1 MGEDMGDTPAMEDR
15 REEGVAYN
23 AGAAAPPAPPGVGGG
38 FGDREVGI
46 GAPTVPVQADTGAPP
61 AVDRSATGT
70 RAVRSPTP
78 AVTSAVPPVPLT
90 TDDGRAVS
98 VVHVVAELA
107 PFARTGGLGEAVKS
121 LAEFQSAAGIS
132 TAIIMPLYRQ
142 VHAVAPNLE
151 PVGEPFSVRLGLR
164 EEPARL
170 LQIAPDR
177 RAKGRPRV
185 YFIDHPDFFDRPGM
199 YGDSGYDYPDN
210 PRRYAFFSL
219 AALTALPRI
228 AADGPIILHAHDWH
242 AALAS
247 VYLRTFFMQY
257 PYYRQVRTVL
267 SVHNAGFQGQY
278 PARTMDDIGLPWEL
292 YTYRYLE
299 WYGKMNFLKGGLTFS
314 DMATTVSPT
323 HAHELRTPFG
333 GFGLHDTFI
342 GLRDRFVGIVNGI
355 DQRVWDPASD
365 KQITSHYTADT
376 LDIKKKCKASLQ
388 RTFGL
393 KQRANI
399 PIFAMSA
406 RLTYQKG
413 LDLILGYNDYFALD
427 AQFLFLGAGE
437 PRYEAELRELA
448 ERAPGRI
455 ACEFNFTDRLEH
467 RLMAGADMCL
477 MPSQYEPCGL
487 TQMRAQRYG
496 TIPVARR
503 VGGLAD
509 TIEDG
514 VTGFLFDGYTSEEFM
529 NAAVRALDHYH
540 DPEAWRHMQREAM
553 SRDFGWERSEARY
566 RDVYR
571 KALGVGV
578 SA

>member
-1 MGEDMGDTPAMEDR
+1 MGEDRGDAPGREGR
-15 REEGVAYN
+15 REEGVAFN
-23 AGAAAPPAPPGVGGG
+23 AGASAPPAPPGVGGG

-46 GAPTVPVQADTGAPP
+46 GAQTVPVQPDKKSPADRA
-61 AVDRSATGT
+61 ATGV

-78 AVTSAVPPVPLT
+78 ALGAVAPVIPLAT
-90 TDDGRAVS
+90 EDGRPVS

-121 LAEFQSAAGIS
+121 LAEFQSAAGIPTS
-132 TAIIMPLYRQ
+132 IIMPLYRQ
-142 VHAVAPNLE
+142 VHSVAPNLE
-151 PVGEPFSVRLGLR
+151 PVGEPFSVQLGPS
-164 EEPARL
+164 EEPVRL

-185 YFIDHPDFFDRPGM
+185 YFIDHPHFFDRPGM
-199 YGDSGYDYPDN
+199 YGESGYDYPDN
-210 PRRYAFFSL
+210 PRRYAYFSL
-219 AALTALPRI
+219 AALTALTRV
-228 AADGPIILHAHDWH
+228 AADGPTILHAHDWH

-278 PARTMDDIGLPWEL
+278 PARTMADVGLPWEL
-292 YTYRYLE
+292 FTYRHLE
-299 WYGKMNFLKGGLTFS
+299 WYEKMNFLKGGLTFS

-342 GLRDRFVGIVNGI
+342 ALRDRFVGIVNGI

-388 RTFGL
+388 RAFGL

-540 DPEAWRHMQREAM
+540 DPEAWRNMQREAM
-553 SRDFGWERSEARY
+553 SRDFGWDRSEARY
-566 RDVYR
+566 RDESR
-571 KALGVGV
+571 RALGVGV
-578 SA
+578 TA